1 MIPLL
6 IATQVFAKDVGT
18 TAPQESLSVCEVCII
33 QIIRPEPVI
42 SRYRRSNEGLTVWQ
56 INTRV
61 KFKTNQQNVTINPG
75 DYLVADLN
83 GVVCIPQ
90 ELAEKIVALIPSQV
104 EADERIARDLQ
115 AGRNF
120 VESSKE
126 HRASVKAPSDV

>member
-1 MIPLL
+1 MHHPNHSPEPL
-6 IATQVFAKDVGT
+6 IARCQ
-18 TAPQESLSVCEVCII
+18 LL
-33 QIIRPEPVI
+33 
-42 SRYRRSNEGLTVWQ
+42 NEDLTVWQ

-61 KFKTNQQNVTINPG
+61 KFKTNQQNATINPG

-83 GVVCIPQ
+83 GVICIPQ

-126 HRASVKAPSDV
+126 HRASVKSVSDV

>member
-42 SRYRRSNEGLTVWQ
+42 SRYRRPNEGLTVWQ